1 MLVVLLNGV
10 DLTLGC
16 VFSLALL
23 GYSLSGWLMGWFI
36 NVDPLLD
43 CSVDY
48 LLAFLS
54 IMCPLRLVWY

>member
-1 MLVVLLNGV
+1 VYWYGIL

-23 GYSLSGWLMGWFI
+23 GYSLSVFGLMGWFI
-36 NVDPLLD
+36 KADPLLD

-48 LLAFLS
+48 FLALLS
-54 IMCPLRLVWY
+54 ILGPCALVWY